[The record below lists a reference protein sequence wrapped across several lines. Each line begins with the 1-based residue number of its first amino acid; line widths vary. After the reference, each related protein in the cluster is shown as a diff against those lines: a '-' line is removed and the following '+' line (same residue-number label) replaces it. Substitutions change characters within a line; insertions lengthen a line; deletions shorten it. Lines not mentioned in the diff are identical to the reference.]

1 MILAAS
7 RVDRRD
13 WVPRNPYFDPI
24 SGIVPYKIAAAAQ
37 RATIRAAAHANP
49 PLSQNEW
56 RCLNAVLAKTAS
68 YSKLWEHIYVRD
80 LCHYSGMGDA
90 KRIAAKLRQLANRG
104 LIVYRPGRGRHNYS
118 LVRLRLREKGA
129 YICTLLQSEK
139 GTVTRPLLDREKG
152 ASSDGKGGNLGPE
165 KGATAPPTARD
176 IRERREKEEVRAAAH
191 FEDAPLAESQNQKAG
206 GDGKPLDPKSVF
218 AQARALADSKAVPN

>member
-1 MILAAS
+1 
-7 RVDRRD
+7 
-13 WVPRNPYFDPI
+13 VPRDPYFDPI
-24 SGIVPYKIAAAAQ
+24 RGIVPYKIAAAAQ
-37 RATIRAAAHANP
+37 RATIRAAAHASP
-49 PLSQNEW
+49 PLSHNEW

-129 YICTLLQSEK
+129 HVYPLLQSEK
-139 GTVTRPLLDREKG
+139 GAVARPLLNAEKG
-152 ASSDGKGGNLGPE
+152 AGSDGKGGRFGAE

-176 IRERREKEEVRAAAH
+176 IRERREEEKRAAAH
-191 FEDAPLAESQNQKAG
+191 FEDAPLAETETQKAG
-206 GDGKPLDPKSVF
+206 SEGEPNRPIPASAREVLDELYANPGQRKG
-218 AQARALADSKAVPN
+218 RASS